1 MMTADDS
8 LVDAIVAA
16 YLADDIGE
24 ALRLVALRLSGTGPS
39 LPLARTSMRRGALSL
54 SAASVRSYVTDCSSS
69 LAKRL
74 KSRLT

>member
-24 ALRLVALRLSGTGPS
+24 ALRLVALRLERDRAE
-39 LPLARTSMRRGALSL
+39 LAACADLDAARRAELERSFCAL
-54 SAASVRSYVTDCSSS
+54 VRD
-69 LAKRL
+69 RL
-74 KSRLT
+74 LV